1 MKRTSTKFLLA
12 FFLLTPFTHFTS
24 DAQNLTG
31 IWRGYFVADNGDQYK
46 LEFQVTQNN
55 SSVVS
60 GVSYSYLDVRFYGKA
75 TMTGS
80 FIKSSSSFRIR
91 EVKTVEVKSILGGA
105 TCIMNYNFVYT
116 KSGKEEFLDGSYLGK
131 YELKYKSNPPPVWGD
146 CGGGKVYL
154 RKVTTSDFYVEPFLR
169 NKIKN
174 NSPVI
179 INEPPRKKD
188 STKTAIT
195 SPPVKKPPVTN
206 KTIIDKPVA
215 KTNTPIKK
223 PVVKPNTNSNTAK
236 TNLQELEKPVVKP
249 RANTNTTKT
258 NTSTKD
264 SVQKISPE
272 ITKIIPPKQIIPTPG
287 VLKNRS
293 NELVKTFIVNDP
305 DVTVKL
311 YDNGEIDGDT
321 ISVYMD
327 KKLVISAK
335 GLTASPLIV
344 KLKMDE
350 ESDEHEL
357 VMVAENLG
365 RIPPNTSLMIVESG
379 EQRFTA
385 QITSTEQKN
394 AVVRLKYQ
402 KSK

>member
-1 MKRTSTKFLLA
+1 MKRTSIKFLLA
-12 FFLLTPFTHFTS
+12 FFLLIPFTYFTS
-24 DAQNLTG
+24 HAQNLTG
-31 IWRGYFVADNGDQYK
+31 IWRGYFIADNGDQYK

-80 FIKSSSSFRIR
+80 FIKTSSSFRIR
-91 EVKTVEVKSILGGA
+91 EVKTVEVKSLLGGA
-105 TCIMNYNFVYT
+105 TCIMNYNFIYT
-116 KSGKEEFLDGSYLGK
+116 KSGKEEFLDGTYLGK
-131 YELKYKSNPPPVWGD
+131 YELKYKSTPPPVWGD

-174 NSPVI
+174 NSDVI

-188 STKTAIT
+188 SATVN
-195 SPPVKKPPVTN
+195 PLVKKLPVTN
-206 KTIIDKPVA
+206 TTKKPVA
-215 KTNTPIKK
+215 KPR
-223 PVVKPNTNSNTAK
+223 TNSNMAK
-236 TNLQELEKPVVKP
+236 TNSQELRKPIVKP
-249 RANTNTTKT
+249 KTNNNTTKT
-258 NTSTKD
+258 NTPTKD
-264 SVQKISPE
+264 SIQKISPE
-272 ITKIIPPKQIIPTPG
+272 VTKIIPPKQIIPTPG
-287 VLKNRS
+287 VLKSRS

-311 YDNGEIDGDT
+311 YDNGEIDDDT

-327 KKLVISAK
+327 KKLVLSAK
-335 GLTASPLIV
+335 RLTASPLIL

-350 ESDEHEL
+350 ETSEHEL

-402 KSK
+402 KPK